1 MRITRKREVTVETAE
16 VLIIKTRANEVRCRE
31 CGGSMM
37 TVQGAVAAIGVSSR
51 EIHRR
56 VEAGTV
62 HFVETEGLLLVCLN
76 SLTAGASEGDRE
88 AVAFFRKEIRP

>member
-1 MRITRKREVTVETAE
+1 MRIKRKREVTVETAE
-16 VLIIKTRANEVRCRE
+16 VFLIKGAIQARCPE
-31 CGGSMM
+31 CRGWMM
-37 TVQGAVAAIGVSSR
+37 TVQEAVASIGASSR

-62 HFVETEGLLLVCLN
+62 HFAETEGLLLVCLN
-76 SLTAGASEGDRE
+76 SLSKRVPEEDHK